1 MEDIKLGLPR
11 FKTVKK
17 ITFNEVINKSHLNLN
32 RDSSPLKI
40 GRGIRSQSFK
50 TIANFVPKLKPL
62 KSSFIPVPLRLN
74 NETKHL
80 SSKGKEK
87 EDINKQ
93 MSDDEN
99 DYDED
104 SSSSISSSDIDSS
117 EEDSLEIKIKEK
129 DKEDE
134 IVDNNNSNNINEKIG
149 AHANEKADE
158 SDEDNYD
165 DLYINHHKYS
175 NESWYKNNCDIN
187 KNIKSLRKKMSKI
200 RVRVGIS
207 KFKETEEVI
216 RDNFKNNFGIGL
228 NKYEKD
234 NELSLYS
241 SVNILENK
249 ENIKPKIRS
258 IFEVISISKNIL
270 KK

>member
-1 MEDIKLGLPR
+1 MEDIKLSLPQL
-11 FKTVKK
+11 KAVKK
-17 ITFNEVINKSHLNLN
+17 ITYNAILNQSHLNIN
-32 RDSSPLKI
+32 RDNSPLKLY
-40 GRGIRSQSFK
+40 RNLKSQSFK
-50 TIANFVPKLKPL
+50 TIDNFVPKLKLL
-62 KSSFIPVPLRLN
+62 KSTFIPVPLRLN
-74 NETKHL
+74 DETKNF

-93 MSDDEN
+93 MSGDEI

-104 SSSSISSSDIDSS
+104 SSSISSSDMDSS

-129 DKEDE
+129 DKDDE
-134 IVDNNNSNNINEKIG
+134 IVYNNNSNSINEKID
-149 AHANEKADE
+149 AHLNEKVDE
-158 SDEDNYD
+158 YDKNNYD
-165 DLYINHHKYS
+165 DLYVSKHKYS

-200 RVRVGIS
+200 KARVGIS
-207 KFKETEEVI
+207 KLKETEEFI

-228 NKYEKD
+228 KKYEKN

-249 ENIKPKIRS
+249 ENIKPRIRT
-258 IFEVISISKNIL
+258 IFEVISISKVII